1 MSFLIW
7 LYKSS
12 KTEAKVLLVVFAS
25 LFILPLFAVV
35 AIANAGIAGVAHAL
49 VSVNPITHLV
59 EIHNANGKLVKTLN
73 VSTIWPANG
82 VVTLEFGA
90 PDPPY
95 QLHHTGIDIANRH
108 QRQGDPISVFM
119 PGKVIFAG
127 WQTGYGNVV
136 YVDHGN
142 NITSIYGHMETIY
155 AHKGEEVKP
164 GDVIG
169 LMGMTGW
176 ATGPHVHFE
185 IRVYDIPVNPR
196 TFMIGNPNPGP

>member
-1 MSFLIW
+1 MSFIYW
-7 LYKSS
+7 LFRSS
-12 KTEAKVLLVVFAS
+12 KTEIKVLASVFAV

-35 AIANAGIAGVAHAL
+35 AITNAGLSAVAHAL
-49 VSVNPITHLV
+49 VSVNPITHLIEV
-59 EIHNANGKLVKTLN
+59 HNADGKVVKTLK
-73 VSTIWPANG
+73 VSTVWPASG

-95 QLHHTGIDIANRH
+95 QPAHTGIDIANRH
-108 QRQGDPISVFM
+108 RQEGDPITVFM

-142 NITSIYGHMETIY
+142 NITSRYGHMQTIY
-155 AHKGEEVKP
+155 AKKDDQVKP

-169 LMGMTGW
+169 
-176 ATGPHVHFE
+176 
-185 IRVYDIPVNPR
+185 
-196 TFMIGNPNPGP
+196 